1 MPSRA
6 RRAERDVAR
15 FDAWSERYDRSP
27 LQRALFDR
35 VQARVVE
42 AAREAAPGAR
52 SILDVGCGTGRL
64 LLRLG
69 EAYPAA
75 RLTGV
80 DPAPGMARIAGHRD
94 GIAAMVGVA
103 ERLPLRA
110 GSADLVVTTMSFHH
124 WADQRLGLAEI
135 RRVLAP
141 GGHLLLADAVATAWL
156 RPVLALARARPR
168 FHTGRELD
176 AMLADV
182 GLGPAR
188 RLPVPGL
195 WGAVAVT
202 VAGRP
207 GAGA

>member
-1 MPSRA
+1 MPGHP

-15 FDAWSERYDRSP
+15 FDAWAERYDRSP
-27 LQRALFDR
+27 LQRAFFDR
-35 VQARVVE
+35 VQARVVAAALE
-42 AAREAAPGAR
+42 ASPGPR
-52 SILDVGCGTGRL
+52 SIVDVGCGTGRL

-69 EAYPAA
+69 RAYPAA

-94 GIAAMVGVA
+94 RITALVGVA
-103 ERLPLRA
+103 ERLPLLA
-110 GSADLVVTTMSFHH
+110 GSTDLVVTTMSFHH
-124 WADQRLGLAEI
+124 WADQRRGLAEI

-156 RPVLALARARPR
+156 RPFLALARARSR
-168 FHTGRELD
+168 FHTGAELD
-176 AMLADV
+176 AMVAGA

-195 WGAVAVT
+195 WRAIAVT
-202 VAGRP
+202 VAAAP
-207 GAGA
+207 SA